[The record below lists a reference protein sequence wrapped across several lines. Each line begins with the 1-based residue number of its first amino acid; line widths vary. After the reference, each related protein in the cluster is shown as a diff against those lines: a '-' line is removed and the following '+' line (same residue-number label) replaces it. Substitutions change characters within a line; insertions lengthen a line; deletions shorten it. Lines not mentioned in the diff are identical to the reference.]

1 MSVLNSISVNT
12 NVRST
17 KTHRN
22 LTLQNAIIA
31 IAVYAAQIDR
41 NNPNY
46 GIKRIEDLA
55 KKSSL
60 FKEESKQILT
70 RIYKFVNSMSVGD
83 PLETVEVAAKSLTP
97 KYRETAYKWA
107 TELVSSERKLSE
119 EQNEIL
125 DWLRVKLSIDSNVAS
140 KTIFKK

>member
-12 NVRST
+12 NVSST

-41 NNPNY
+41 NNPNDD
-46 GIKRIEDLA
+46 IKRIENLA

-83 PLETVEVAAKSLTP
+83 PLEIVEVAAKSLTP

-107 TELVSSERKLSE
+107 TELVSSGRKLSE

-125 DWLRVKLSIDSNVAS
+125 VWLRIKLSIDSNVRV
-140 KTIFKK
+140 KPF